1 MEKYVLREHESISEM
16 NHRWE
21 AKMVYNELE

>member
-1 MEKYVLREHESISEM
+1 MEKYVLREHESVFEM